1 VYIDSSL
8 RYDKPQ
14 LNLKLDMDKAGALG
28 LSRSTIGASL
38 ASAFGGN
45 FVNYFDETGQSYQVI
60 PQVFRNF
67 RLNPADV
74 ERIFIKTPANR
85 MIQLSTIADIEQ
97 VVQPNSLFHFQQ
109 LNATVIS
116 AVMSPDRTLGEALT
130 YLQDLAKT
138 MLTSDYKIDY
148 AGQSRQYIQEGNALI
163 YAFFLAIIVIFL
175 VLAAQFESFRDPLI
189 VLVTVPMSICGALLF
204 LNLGFATLNIYTQVG
219 LVTLIGLISKHGIL
233 MVDFANHLRRQEKL
247 SAREAIEQA
256 AAIRLRPI
264 LMTTGA
270 MVLGLIPLLIATGAG
285 AESRYDIGLVIITGM
300 LIGTLF
306 TLLVLPTMY
315 ILISKKAL

>member
-1 VYIDSSL
+1 
-8 RYDKPQ
+8 
-14 LNLKLDMDKAGALG
+14 
-28 LSRSTIGASL
+28 
-38 ASAFGGN
+38 
-45 FVNYFDETGQSYQVI
+45 
-60 PQVFRNF
+60 
-67 RLNPADV
+67 
-74 ERIFIKTPANR
+74 
-85 MIQLSTIADIEQ
+85 
-97 VVQPNSLFHFQQ
+97 
-109 LNATVIS
+109 
-116 AVMSPDRTLGEALT
+116 MSPDRTLGEALT